1 MSPGITLVGLGPGG
15 SQFWAAQTRQLFQEA
30 NEVYVRTERHPS
42 VADIPAPVIRSFDG
56 WYEQEPNLARV
67 LEKLV
72 AEVVRLGQREEGV
85 IYAAPGH
92 PRIGEA
98 TAPRIQSLARAAGLP
113 LTLIPAPSGLEAA
126 LMALNLEGSN
136 LQIVDALEVASLYH
150 PPLETGRP
158 ALIFNLHGQRLA
170 GQLKQTLLNAYAK
183 DFVVTAISGAGTEA
197 ETLLNCPL
205 AHLEAQPFNDR
216 LVHLY
221 LSGSNP
227 QASFSSFQNIIAHLR
242 APEGCPWDRKQSHQT
257 LRPSLLEEAFEVLE
271 ALDAND
277 PAALQEELG
286 DLLLHIL
293 MHAQIAIES
302 GEFRMEEVIEQVN
315 RKLVRR
321 HPHVFSQTQVEGAE
335 QVVANWEAIKRQEK
349 AEKGQATEVSSALDG
364 IPPALPALAQ
374 AMMISQKAVRVGFE
388 WPNIE
393 GVLDKIIEEARE
405 ITEAT
410 DPDHLEAEIGDLLF
424 SAVNLAR
431 WRQIDPE
438 TALRAMNARFTRR
451 FKQLEALAAARGKH
465 LSEMTLPEMDALWEE
480 VKQQE

>member
-15 SQFWAAQTRQLFQEA
+15 SQFWTAQARQVFQEA
-30 NEVYVRTERHPS
+30 NEVYVRTEGHPS
-42 VADIPAPVIRSFDG
+42 VGDIPAPIIHSFDG
-56 WYEQEPNLARV
+56 WYEREPHLAGV

-85 IYAAPGH
+85 IYAVPGH
-92 PRIGEA
+92 PHLGEA
-98 TAPRIQSLARAAGLP
+98 TVPRIQARAQAAGLRVA
-113 LTLIPAPSGLEAA
+113 LIPASSGLEAV
-126 LMALNLEGSN
+126 LVALNLEGSN
-136 LQIVDALEVASLYH
+136 LQIMDALEVASLYH

-170 GQLKQTLLNAYAK
+170 GRLKQTLLNAYAK
-183 DFVVTAISGAGTEA
+183 DSVITVINGAGTEA
-197 ETLLNCPL
+197 QTMMSYPL
-205 AHLEAQPFNDR
+205 ANLEAHSFADK
-216 LVHLY
+216 LVYLY
-221 LSGSNP
+221 LPGSKP

-242 APEGCPWDRKQSHQT
+242 APEGCPWDRKQTHQT

-277 PAALQEELG
+277 PAALREELG

-293 MHAQIAIES
+293 MHAQIAVES
-302 GEFRMEEVIEQVN
+302 DEFRMEEVIEQVN

-321 HPHVFSQTQVEGAE
+321 HPHVFSQSQVEGAE
-335 QVVANWEAIKRQEK
+335 QVVTNWEAIKRQEK
-349 AEKGQATEVSSALDG
+349 IEKGQATEASSALDG

-393 GVLDKIIEEARE
+393 GVLDKIVEEARE

-410 DPDHLEAEIGDLLF
+410 DLEHLESEIGDLLF
-424 SAVNLAR
+424 SVVNLAR

-451 FKQLEALAAARGKH
+451 FKQIEALAAARGKS
-465 LSEMTLPEMDALWEE
+465 LSDMSLPEMDALWEE
-480 VKQQE
+480 AKQQE